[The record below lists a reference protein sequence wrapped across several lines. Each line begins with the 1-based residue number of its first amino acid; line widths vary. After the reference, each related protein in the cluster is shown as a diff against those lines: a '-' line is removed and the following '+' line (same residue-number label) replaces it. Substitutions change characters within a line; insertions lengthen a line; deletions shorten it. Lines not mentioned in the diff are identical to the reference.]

1 MKLSTLRQYLTWK
14 RLRLIGLALL
24 LLLAGFTLY
33 LDFRVRDAFEGRRF
47 ALPARLYARPLE
59 LFPGL
64 KLTPEALSQELAR
77 LGYKE
82 ALAGDE
88 PGRFVRQGN
97 TFEVVVRPFVFWD
110 GAQPAHRLRL
120 DFRGDSLSGVH
131 DLQSDQPSTLVRLDP
146 LYIGGIYPAHNEDR
160 LLVRLDEVPEQLVQA
175 LIAIEDRKF
184 YQHHGVHPRGMARA
198 AVAFV
203 TGRGVQGGSTLTQ
216 QLVKN
221 FFLSPERTLRRKATE
236 ILMALL
242 VELHYDKR
250 DILETYLNE
259 IYLGQDGNRAIHGV
273 GLASQFYFGK
283 PLKDLSLAESAL
295 LVGMVKGPGYYDPR
309 RHPERARER
318 RDLVLSE
325 MAKLEMLTPA
335 QLTAARSAPLDV
347 IEKPSMGTTPYPA
360 FLDLVRRQL
369 RRDYREDDLRSEGLH
384 IFTTLDPVV
393 QTSAEQALAKRLAQ
407 IERAYKLPGGLEG
420 TVVVTNVQNGEVQA
434 VVGGRDA
441 RFEGFNRA
449 LDAQRPVG
457 SLLKPAIYLTA
468 LQQPQHYTLITLL
481 DDSPLVW
488 KERGIPDWQ
497 PQNYDRIFH
506 GQVPL
511 RLALAHSYNVAS
523 ARLGLELGLSEVL
536 DNARRLGVERELP
549 PYAASLLG
557 AVDLAPL
564 EVTQMYQTIA
574 SGGFRTPLR
583 AIREVLTA
591 DGQPLQRYALAV
603 EQVFP
608 AAPVYLLT
616 AAMQDVVS
624 EGTAAGLQEFLSPSL
639 KLAGKTGTTDELRD
653 AWFAGFSG
661 DRLAVVWV
669 GYDDNR
675 PAGLTGATGAL
686 PVWGELM
693 RKLDPEPL
701 APPLPE
707 NVERVWIDPPSGLR
721 ADRDCAGAIEL
732 PFVRGSAPE
741 ESAPCARSPVKKIK
755 NWFRRLFE

>member
-1 MKLSTLRQYLTWK
+1 
-14 RLRLIGLALL
+14 
-24 LLLAGFTLY
+24 
-33 LDFRVRDAFEGRRF
+33 
-47 ALPARLYARPLE
+47 
-59 LFPGL
+59 
-64 KLTPEALSQELAR
+64 
-77 LGYKE
+77 
-82 ALAGDE
+82 
-88 PGRFVRQGN
+88 
-97 TFEVVVRPFVFWD
+97 
-110 GAQPAHRLRL
+110 
-120 DFRGDSLSGVH
+120 
-131 DLQSDQPSTLVRLDP
+131 
-146 LYIGGIYPAHNEDR
+146 
-160 LLVRLDEVPEQLVQA
+160 
-175 LIAIEDRKF
+175 
-184 YQHHGVHPRGMARA
+184 
-198 AVAFV
+198 
-203 TGRGVQGGSTLTQ
+203 
-216 QLVKN
+216 
-221 FFLSPERTLRRKATE
+221 
-236 ILMALL
+236 
-242 VELHYDKR
+242 
-250 DILETYLNE
+250 
-259 IYLGQDGNRAIHGV
+259 
-273 GLASQFYFGK
+273 
-283 PLKDLSLAESAL
+283 
-295 LVGMVKGPGYYDPR
+295 
-309 RHPERARER
+309 
-318 RDLVLSE
+318 
-325 MAKLEMLTPA
+325 
-335 QLTAARSAPLDV
+335 
-347 IEKPSMGTTPYPA
+347 
-360 FLDLVRRQL
+360 
-369 RRDYREDDLRSEGLH
+369 
-384 IFTTLDPVV
+384 
-393 QTSAEQALAKRLAQ
+393 
-407 IERAYKLPGGLEG
+407 
-420 TVVVTNVQNGEVQA
+420 
-434 VVGGRDA
+434 
-441 RFEGFNRA
+441 
-449 LDAQRPVG
+449 
-457 SLLKPAIYLTA
+457 
-468 LQQPQHYTLITLL
+468 
-481 DDSPLVW
+481 
-488 KERGIPDWQ
+488 
-497 PQNYDRIFH
+497 
-506 GQVPL
+506 VPL